1 MGGPAYFVVA
11 ASPYWQV
18 SKTRRAA
25 SRLAARSTQRV
36 PSRSGHRAGDVAQHV
51 ADLVADGAHRRDG
64 GDRDQRGD
72 QHVLDGG
79 GAIIVLHQL
88 AENGQH
94 GNLQKN
100 LLGQVTLASR
110 MSGRQW
116 TRTRTIEA
124 RARMSSRIFVFLV
137 SPGTE

>member
-94 GNLQKN
+94 GNLQKES
-100 LLGQVTLASR
+100 AW
-110 MSGRQW
+110 SGD
-116 TRTRTIEA
+116 TREPYVWEA
-124 RARMSSRIFVFLV
+124 MDPHAHDRGACTKALPEICSSWCA
-137 SPGTE
+137 